1 MGVTVVTVTV
11 CFGIP
16 MNSMQNGIASDENR
30 TNALKGLFATQTPS
44 GGGVGVQLAGEAESR
59 RRPATGARNLNCMLI
74 LTAAESFICRSRRTD
89 GLVGPFL

>member
-16 MNSMQNGIASDENR
+16 MNSMQNGIACSENR
-30 TNALKGLFATQTPS
+30 TSALKGLFATQTPS
-44 GGGVGVQLAGEAESR
+44 SGGVGVQLAGEESR

-74 LTAAESFICRSRRTD
+74 D
-89 GLVGPFL
+89 